1 PPVHTHALAMVLML
15 ILLCG
20 STLPSHSCPQP
31 CSCPRSAEIHCTFR
45 HLASVPTHIP
55 KTTQRI
61 NFGFNNIQTVGSQ
74 GFAGLE
80 RLELLMLHG
89 NKIPSL
95 SEGTFQQLRSLQV
108 LKLSYNKLRVVSWN
122 TFGGLSALH
131 RLHLDHNQIEL
142 IYPGAFIGLTALR
155 LLQLEGNRLHHLHPD
170 TFVTFSFF
178 KHFHISTI
186 RHLYLSDNQLASL
199 SPRLFLHM
207 NSLETLHLHGNPW
220 RCDCG
225 LQWLVDWN
233 SQTESIKCKKDPA
246 LEGGQ
251 LCPKCFSPRQFKGTE
266 AFQIPAPRFSC
277 TKPTILSPEKLENS
291 SIWDESEPEL
301 SSVEDFQ
308 PPLGNLA
315 LNLTD
320 NQHNMASLACV
331 VKKPGTNTSINWE
344 RLSEQE
350 MVINMTFSS
359 YVECSIDKEALQRLW
374 RMIAYYYETPAKLQ
388 RGTMVKGD
396 PILSYEYRQVPDENA
411 YYYTELTAKVAANPR
426 WLMQPQLSFQLE
438 RRKTTTNK
446 LVLIYRTELSQTFGN
461 VERFEP
467 MWVMIQE
474 EAHLQTAVE
483 GTDVQFDCKI
493 IGSVSPVVKWIF
505 PDLTQVEAPY
515 MDNDHRVRI
524 LANGTLLIRA
534 VDTTDSGIYQCV
546 AKAEDDV
553 DVMPYRLSVKEVLLS
568 PEALNGRE
576 VSLFSGGVLNLSC
589 LAVSVPNAQITWF
602 LPNNT
607 ILHLS
612 THSERY
618 IANDSTLIVR
628 EISAKD
634 SGYYVCTAMNLYG
647 VDILAH
653 NVLIQDKFN
662 SELSKPRKVIKLFS
676 SMHFDTTDQRMEEEQ
691 EISGDGEPVTSTEQ
705 FRPSKKNL
713 ARKQPA
719 FDSNTAED
727 QNLKEGS
734 KHRMHLTDQSRSKM
748 RVQSQGKHRTLEDK
762 REWETQKRTNP
773 SIKEL
778 DPQRWADILA
788 QAHGK
793 SITDTEKDMIH
804 HTTLKSEDKVKT
816 SIPGNRSEDSTTQG
830 LSPEETGARR
840 AKERQTLNHKTT
852 YKVLHRPT
860 YSTSHDSATL
870 TSPSP
875 PQSFTSEVSKYHNVF
890 ATRKQASKSVLVTTL
905 PLNMKMT
912 QRPLLQEQEKESP
925 QTVRVDTLQSST
937 PGISSKLKNM
947 QLDKLRNQTQLPS
960 EKGHLGTSLLD
971 NDNTSSFFKG
981 HEHKGSEES
990 LQVLETFTGLLQPKP
1005 TTISL
1010 ITKYVADTTTNS
1022 KGILEPVSRNQDAT
1036 APHTSTTSPFGKW
1049 KHVKSTVRPTANKIK
1064 QTVSPTTH
1072 AFSRTTLFTTRVTR
1086 TTQSTVVKVPHTR
1099 FGKGR
1104 RRPRPKKPLFNERK
1118 NLVFS
1123 PGRTEKAISK
1133 QAVTTTALTKLET
1146 STLSPWAPEM
1156 LDKQHSHPL
1165 LVTAIQTVA
1174 GTTYRQARMPD
1185 VPSTETISLGKK
1197 NSMSR
1202 TATPTPSSAMKPF
1215 PTAKL
1220 INTFITMETSI
1231 KDHHIMDGS
1240 LSTSAINAQSQ
1251 SPHFANET
1259 NSDKSKEA
1267 PELSK
1272 TQNQLGNPLLKS
1284 DGTLSFSAAATS
1296 VVLET
1301 STKTATFR
1309 TTVNHVDGYKQVPIL
1324 TSGKF
1329 RTAAGSPELRNGYSG
1344 PTPVPFSTRRAIM
1357 PCIVVSPVMP
1367 FSATLSSQKLQ
1378 GQWSPLN
1385 LKPSSTVTEN
1395 INIQTQKATSHSP
1408 LLPIRLPE
1416 KVTLH
1421 AGPMNPFPTVA
1432 ALPERGAPRHP
1443 VALGNSQSK
1452 ISYESFTHRPVTPG
1466 VINRQVDGW
1475 NSITTKTENHSYG
1488 GSFINS
1494 YWFPVFNSQV
1504 NKLHPGKYHSFTTT
1518 GPKPATDRAL
1528 FRLPIPNFQ
1537 RYPLQPNWVWPY
1549 YLSSRRNQ
1557 LVTNRPEITALT
1569 AKPTEV
1575 TELKLSTLPPRT
1587 SSQLPIKH
1595 RAQPFIVQNAAHFNK
1610 EKTNGDM
1617 TNSNQGSTPPRLG
1630 TINQSSVLQN
1640 GVMQY
1645 HTVQAGRATSQ
1656 VKTAYPFVNPKPPLN
1671 LPLPFTLKPTIT
1683 TTTARSLM
1691 MTQFDSTTLQSSSRR
1706 FSIHATQGFANTVL
1720 SLPILPRTGKRPRIM
1735 TGDSESVSLLAEAD
1749 VFLDCNASGD
1759 PAPLVSWTKISTG
1772 ATIPAN
1778 SKHGQRFEV
1787 HQNGTFV
1794 IRNVRL
1800 QDRGQYLCMAQN
1812 PHGSDRR
1819 VVTLIVLS
1827 LPPKIQPPKFQHVTS
1842 YVGKLVLLPCSAEG
1856 RPLPQIAWLLPD
1868 KTFLRP
1874 VGLRDR
1880 RAVLLPNGTLKIPKA
1895 TFLDNGNYKC
1905 IASNA
1910 AGADTTVVHLH
1921 VAALPPMIEEQKM
1934 ETLVLSMG
1942 QSVYVHCTARGEPE
1956 PTLKWTLPNGTQ
1968 IKASQFLNRKFFV
1981 YPNGTLLIRS
1991 GSLEDGG
1998 SYECSVTN
2006 LVGTSKRT
2014 VNIGVKK
2021 EPVGPDW
2028 SRRLPQGITVTYGA
2042 TLYLHCDVAERLPG
2056 STLWRLPSKKVV
2068 NSNYSPERYV
2078 SALSNG
2084 TLVVRSIA
2092 DTDAGDYLCIARTDN
2107 GQDVKVF
2114 QVQVMMKPATI
2125 EHKEQTSHSVLQGG
2139 NIKVDCVASG
2149 FPNPEITWSL
2159 PDGRMVSNALQSD
2172 DQGGNRM
2179 RRYTIFGNGTLFL
2192 DQIGKMDEGDYTCYA
2207 ENKVG
2212 KDQLKINVKVMS
2224 EPPQIFLK
2232 DDSLMQVRLGD
2243 PAILNCEAAGEP
2255 TPKITWLSPANKVIT
2270 SFTEKYQVHSN
2281 GSLTFKS
2288 VAPSDSGMYT
2298 CVAHNG
2304 VGNDIKYIKLQLL
2317 AWGPQ
2322 INGKGGSFAVRDSA
2336 VVYQKKLF
2344 DCKAGGFP
2352 APRVTWVMPYG
2363 AIFPAPYV
2371 GSRIEV
2377 YKNGTLELRG
2387 LRQSDSGQLVC
2398 RAQNK
2403 VGESRMTVQLEV
2415 VSVPQK
2421 PSFDALQ
2428 KESLILTSQTTMS
2441 FSCSAS
2447 GTPPP
2452 DLTWILPNGTQ
2463 LKPGTKLSRIY
2474 HAKNGT
2480 LLLFYSAAADAG
2492 TYRCIAK
2499 NVAGQAEK
2507 FILLENGRQPEFR
2520 NRSPGLER
2528 ILHGETLRLHCIVDG
2543 LPQPHLT
2550 WILPNGF
2557 VLDRPQTNGRVSLL
2571 ANGTLFIRE
2580 VVTHDRGTY
2589 TCKAVNEMGSVE
2601 LSFPVIVIV
2610 YPPHITS
2617 ATPASVRIS
2626 AGHAIY
2632 LKCQAIGIPKAEVF
2646 WDLPDNTRLLPSQ
2659 RFHMSGGKHMT
2670 PEGTLV
2676 LQTPVPADS
2685 GVYKCNAKNVLGMDS
2700 KPTYLQV
2707 L

>member
-1 PPVHTHALAMVLML
+1 MKLLEGLICCIIPDVGPPVHTHALAMVLML

-1123 PGRTEKAISK
+1123 PGRTEEIKSIINNLQIKLSSDRKNFAVDEDPASKGQAHISNTENGRESGKDNHIRSFEYDVFQIQKPQPPIPVPTEYALSSSSTQRGESSFVQKAISK

-1378 GQWSPLN
+1378 
-1385 LKPSSTVTEN
+1385 
-1395 INIQTQKATSHSP
+1395 
-1408 LLPIRLPE
+1408 
-1416 KVTLH
+1416 
-1421 AGPMNPFPTVA
+1421 
-1432 ALPERGAPRHP
+1432 
-1443 VALGNSQSK
+1443 
-1452 ISYESFTHRPVTPG
+1452 
-1466 VINRQVDGW
+1466 
-1475 NSITTKTENHSYG
+1475 
-1488 GSFINS
+1488 
-1494 YWFPVFNSQV
+1494 
-1504 NKLHPGKYHSFTTT
+1504 
-1518 GPKPATDRAL
+1518 
-1528 FRLPIPNFQ
+1528 
-1537 RYPLQPNWVWPY
+1537 
-1549 YLSSRRNQ
+1549 
-1557 LVTNRPEITALT
+1557 
-1569 AKPTEV
+1569 
-1575 TELKLSTLPPRT
+1575 
-1587 SSQLPIKH
+1587 
-1595 RAQPFIVQNAAHFNK
+1595 
-1610 EKTNGDM
+1610 
-1617 TNSNQGSTPPRLG
+1617 
-1630 TINQSSVLQN
+1630 
-1640 GVMQY
+1640 
-1645 HTVQAGRATSQ
+1645 
-1656 VKTAYPFVNPKPPLN
+1656 
-1671 LPLPFTLKPTIT
+1671 
-1683 TTTARSLM
+1683 
-1691 MTQFDSTTLQSSSRR
+1691 
-1706 FSIHATQGFANTVL
+1706 
-1720 SLPILPRTGKRPRIM
+1720 
-1735 TGDSESVSLLAEAD
+1735 
-1749 VFLDCNASGD
+1749 
-1759 PAPLVSWTKISTG
+1759 G